1 MIRQDSMRGINKSMA
16 NIKYGQKKVNGL
28 PSVFKNHAS
37 IVNMIAFDFEA
48 NQDGNHHLH
57 EAPSSRRIFQNFKMC
72 TDEPDPS
79 ESLITVSMPYINHN

>member
-37 IVNMIAFDFEA
+37 IVNMLAFDFEA
-48 NQDGNHHLH
+48 NQDGNHH
-57 EAPSSRRIFQNFKMC
+57 
-72 TDEPDPS
+72 
-79 ESLITVSMPYINHN
+79 